1 METEM
6 ETGTENR
13 RVLFEVEVL
22 GRSHGRRCFVCD
34 SPAWPMHTVRP
45 RGGDYGR
52 YACFAH
58 VSEVMVTWDDQEE
71 DREESSG
78 KSGEVRDDAL
88 RRETAAP

>member
-1 METEM
+1 M

-22 GRSHGRRCFVCD
+22 GRSHESCCFVRN
-34 SPAWPMHTVRP
+34 SWVQPMHTIRP

-58 VSEVMVTWDDQEE
+58 VTDVMVTWDDHEE
-71 DREESSG
+71 AQG
-78 KSGEVRDDAL
+78 GER
-88 RRETAAP
+88 

>member
-1 METEM
+1 METG

-52 YACFAH
+52 YACFVAR
-58 VSEVMVTWDDQEE
+58 VRGDDHLG
-71 DREESSG
+71 RPGG
-78 KSGEVRDDAL
+78 KPGSPGR
-88 RRETAAP
+88 

>member
-52 YACFAH
+52 YACFVH

-71 DREESSG
+71 AQ
-78 KSGEVRDDAL
+78 EVRGGEG
-88 RRETAAP
+88 R

>member
-58 VSEVMVTWDDQEE
+58 VSDVMVTWDDHEE
-71 DREESSG
+71 DRERDR
-78 KSGEVRDDAL
+78 EVRGGE
-88 RRETAAP
+88 R